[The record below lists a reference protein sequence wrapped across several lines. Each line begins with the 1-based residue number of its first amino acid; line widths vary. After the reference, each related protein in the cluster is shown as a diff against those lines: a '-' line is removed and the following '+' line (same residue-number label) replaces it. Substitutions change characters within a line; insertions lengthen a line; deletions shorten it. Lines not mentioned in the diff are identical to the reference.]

1 MFASILLSLALLGDT
16 IKPAASNLNIIQLYT
31 RDYCTE
37 FVEPTLDTVITYT
50 LIPSDPSVA
59 LYFGYSSSNCIGGI
73 QISNIVLR
81 SPNGDIIYT
90 GYIYDGLVAGQTY
103 EVSVSVTTTGAC
115 AGIDNLCPYYL
126 VINPLAVELCG
137 YTIGFNTQVHCQFI
151 ICSATATRRFLVD
164 KSTDLLNWSRVCEIS
179 AESYSSTARTY
190 EFNDDKYYAGISY
203 YKVTE
208 EDLNGNL
215 ELVFIDYAVA
225 PEIVEGTKRY
235 YDLSGRLIK
244 IK

>member
-50 LIPSDPSVA
+50 LIPSDPNVA

-73 QISNIVLR
+73 QISNLVLR
-81 SPNGDIIYT
+81 SPNGDLIYT
-90 GYIYDGLVAGQTY
+90 GYIYNGLVVGQTY

-115 AGIDNLCPYYL
+115 AGLDNLCPYYL

-137 YTIGFNTQVHCQFI
+137 YTLGFNTQVHCEFI
-151 ICSATATRRFLVD
+151 ICSASASRRFLVD
-164 KSTDLLNWSRVCEIS
+164 KSTDLLNWSRVCEIPS
-179 AESYSSTARTY
+179 ESYTSTARTY
-190 EFNDDKYYAGISY
+190 EFSDNEYTPGISY

-208 EDLNGNL
+208 EDLNGKI
-215 ELVFIDYAVA
+215 ELVFIDYVIA
-225 PEIVEGTKRY
+225 PEIKKGDKY
-235 YDLSGRLIK
+235 IYDLAGRLIK

>member
-50 LIPSDPSVA
+50 LIPSDPNVA

-73 QISNIVLR
+73 QIGNLVLR
-81 SPNGDIIYT
+81 SPNGDLIYT
-90 GYIYDGLVAGQTY
+90 GYIYNGLVVGQTY

-115 AGIDNLCPYYL
+115 AGLDNLCPYYL

-137 YTIGFNTQVHCQFI
+137 YTLGFNSQVHCQFI
-151 ICSATATRRFLVD
+151 ICSASASRRFLVD
-164 KSTDLLNWSRVCEIS
+164 KSTDLINWTRVCEIS
-179 AESYSSTARTY
+179 SESYTSTARTY
-190 EFNDDKYYAGISY
+190 EFNDNEYLAGVSY

-215 ELVFIDYAVA
+215 ALVFIDYVVA
-225 PEIVEGTKRY
+225 PEVINDTKNY